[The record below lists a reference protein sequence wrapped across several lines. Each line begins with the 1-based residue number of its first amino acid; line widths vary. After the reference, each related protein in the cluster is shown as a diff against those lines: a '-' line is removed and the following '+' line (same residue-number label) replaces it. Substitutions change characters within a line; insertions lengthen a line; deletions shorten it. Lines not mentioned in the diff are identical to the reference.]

1 MILYNIENFTFYKN
15 IENGEVRM
23 NHKISVLIIFV
34 AFLFILSCS
43 CPYCDKLEYMSAQ
56 TTIETEVQKKA
67 QELNNIS
74 SPNREDITATLTAIL
89 SENPRIF
96 GAAYA
101 TVPYDENISLI
112 EIYYVFRE
120 GDKTETKHDKAYNFM
135 TSPNNNWYK
144 KPYLH
149 KKAMWS
155 IPYYDVN
162 GSGEKYYLTTYSY
175 PIIEN
180 SEVKFM
186 FTADYLLNIKE

>member
-1 MILYNIENFTFYKN
+1 VNT
-15 IENGEVRM
+15 
-23 NHKISVLIIFV
+23 
-34 AFLFILSCS
+34 
-43 CPYCDKLEYMSAQ
+43 Q
-56 TTIETEVQKKA
+56 TTIEAEVQKKA

-74 SPNREDITATLTAIL
+74 SPNQEDITATLTAML

-101 TVPYDENISLI
+101 TAPYDENMELI
-112 EIYYVFRE
+112 ETYYVFRE
-120 GDKTETKHDKAYNFM
+120 GNKTKTKHDKAYNFM
-135 TSPNNNWYK
+135 TSANSNWYK

-155 IPYYDVN
+155 IPYYDVD

-175 PIIEN
+175 PLIEN
-180 SEVKFM
+180 GEVKFI